1 MIKYV
6 CDRCGKEIKNTI
18 YNVNISS
25 DNLQGLL
32 YNQSDYD
39 SACNVND
46 IINSIRA
53 IPAPRMYCET
63 CMVKIKEFCEVNKE

>member
-6 CDRCGKEIKNTI
+6 CDRCGKEIKNRI
-18 YNVNISS
+18 FYVNISS
-25 DNLQGLL
+25 DGTQGL

-39 SACNVND
+39 KACNVRD
-46 IINSIRA
+46 VINSIIA
-53 IPAPRMYCET
+53 MPEPRMYCET